1 MVVCEDNP
9 DIFEYYYVD
18 GDNTTSEKVADDAE
32 DAEAAEEYDDEEY
45 TDDKS
50 ADFVYQ
56 DETTDVKFTPE
67 GYSNGKG

>member
-1 MVVCEDNP
+1 LVVCEDNS

-18 GDNTTSEKVADDAE
+18 GDNTTSEIVDDDAGYV
-32 DAEAAEEYDDEEY
+32 EEYDDEEDAF
-45 TDDKS
+45 DDP

-56 DETTDVKFTPE
+56 DETKDVKFSPE